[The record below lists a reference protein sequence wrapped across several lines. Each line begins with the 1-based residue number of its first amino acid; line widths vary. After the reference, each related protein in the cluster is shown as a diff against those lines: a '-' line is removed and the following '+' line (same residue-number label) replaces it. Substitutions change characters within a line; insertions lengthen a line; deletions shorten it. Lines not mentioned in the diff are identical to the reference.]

1 MSVPPPNNVGPLPH
15 PDRASCPDEARG
27 HIPLNSYYESGTR
40 AAWNERYS
48 TRGMVWGTDPNQFV
62 AAFAADLSP
71 RPVLD
76 LGCGQG
82 RNAVWLARQGHT
94 VTGVDQSPVAI
105 GQARRLAADNGVE
118 VDFEV
123 VDIVKDWTP
132 TPEAFDLVVLSYLQL
147 PSEARKVAHAK
158 AATALAPGGTIFLI
172 AHHADNL
179 EYGVGGPPYPEVL
192 FGEADLAAD
201 FAAFD
206 LSSNE
211 KRYREVEGQDGVIRL
226 AHDLVLIA
234 VKPTREGAGQPGDNP
249 PLNDGN
255 T

>member
-1 MSVPPPNNVGPLPH
+1 MSSPPPNNVGPLP
-15 PDRASCPDEARG
+15 PPARASCPDEARG

-48 TRGMVWGTDPNQFV
+48 TRGMVWGTDANQFV
-62 AAFAADLSP
+62 AAFAAHLSP

-94 VTGVDQSPVAI
+94 VTGIDQSHVAI
-105 GQARRLAADNGVE
+105 GQARRLAADNGVQVE
-118 VDFEV
+118 FEV
-123 VDIVKDWTP
+123 MDIVEDWTP
-132 TPEAFDLVVLSYLQL
+132 PFEAFELVVLSYLQL

-158 AATALAPGGTIFLI
+158 AGSALAPGGTIFLI

-179 EYGVGGPPYPEVL
+179 EHGVGGPPYPEVL

-201 FAAFD
+201 FDTFD
-206 LSSNE
+206 ILNNQ
-211 KRYREVEGQDGVIRL
+211 KVYREVEGEDGLSRM
-226 AHDLVLIA
+226 AHDLVLTA
-234 VKPTREGAGQPGDNP
+234 VKPR
-249 PLNDGN
+249 
-255 T
+255 